1 MSNSSI
7 SRLFIERPV
16 ATATLMVALVLFGF
30 IGFQKLPVNELPNV
44 DFPNILVTADL
55 PGANPETMANTVATV
70 LERQFSTIAGVDS
83 MNSISRDGNTR
94 ITLQFNIDRD
104 IDAAAQDVQSAIAV
118 VQRRLPDGM
127 EPPVMRKLNPADS
140 PILFLAFTGQNLTLS
155 KLNEFADTRIAQ
167 RLSMIPGVAQ
177 VQIFGSQ
184 KFALR
189 LLVDPSKLA
198 KRNLGLEQV
207 VSAVQQGNS
216 NLPSGSLDG
225 TVRNYS
231 VKVDGSIDS
240 ARDFRNVIVAY
251 RDGAPVR
258 FGDIGRVFEGVQ
270 NDKSWTWFNKER
282 AIVLAIQRQPGSN
295 TVEVVR
301 RINEILPEL
310 TTTLPAGAQ
319 MDVIYDRS
327 QFIKASINEVY
338 KKLAIATTFVVL
350 VILVFLRNLRAT
362 IITAAVLPTAMMG
375 TFGVMY
381 LLGFSINNLS
391 LIAIILAVGFVV
403 DDAIVVLENIARH
416 MEMGKTRMQA
426 AFDGAKEIGFTILSM
441 TISLVAVF
449 LPILFMGGLLGRLF
463 TEFAVTVGIAV
474 ALSGFISLALTPM
487 LCSRFLSTSHSHFFV
502 FEWFEAGF
510 EATKR
515 GYERSL
521 RWSMRHRWVMLLISV
536 LVMGATVAL
545 LMHIPKGFIP
555 RQDTGVVNL
564 TTRGSEG
571 LTFDEMVK
579 RQAAVAAIVL
589 QNPNV
594 AGIRSSAG
602 QGFGGVQQPNVGSMT
617 VRLIPMKDREVRS
630 DGVIE
635 QLRESLRGGASQGLR
650 IFYSNPPAI
659 NLGGGVTNADYQL
672 VLSGSDL
679 NALYGPAEALEAKL
693 REVRSLRDVNTSLEL
708 RNPQLQV
715 HILRDRAAALGI
727 TPQQVEAAMYNA
739 FGGRQISTLY
749 GDSDQYDVMLQVDRV
764 FQQDINALSMIYVQS
779 PSGVTV
785 PLSSVAQI
793 KRGVGPMTVLHFGQL
808 ASVTLSFNTAEGAS
822 VGEAVDDALRIARE
836 TVPPEVSI
844 NLAGSAKFFQDST
857 KALPVLLLIT
867 ILVIYG
873 VLAILYE
880 HFGHPITILTALPLA
895 GFGALITLILFG
907 YELNIFSFVGII
919 LLVGLVKKNGI
930 MMVDFA
936 LQLQR
941 EKGLTPVDAITE
953 ACVVRFRP
961 IMMTSFAAVFATLP
975 IAMAS
980 GEGAESRAPIGLAVV
995 GGLLFSQLLTLYVTP
1010 TFFVSLDRFTR
1021 RLRGDRRRPED
1032 ARYAVTPAGGALPP
1046 TAPETRAGA
1055 PRPAAEGAG
1064 G

>member
-16 ATATLMVALVLFGF
+16 ATATLMVALVFFGF

-44 DFPNILVTADL
+44 DFPNILVTANL
-55 PGANPETMANTVATV
+55 PGANPEIMATTVATV

-83 MNSISRDGNTR
+83 MNSVSRDGNTR

-140 PILFLAFTGQNLTLS
+140 PILFLAFTGENLTLS
-155 KLNEFADTRIAQ
+155 RLNEFADTRIAQ
-167 RLSMIPGVAQ
+167 RLSMIQGVAQ
-177 VQIFGSQ
+177 VQIFGAQ
-184 KFALR
+184 KYALR
-189 LLVDPSKLA
+189 LYVDPSKLA
-198 KRNLGLEQV
+198 RRNLGLEQV

-216 NLPSGSLDG
+216 NLPSGSIEG
-225 TVRNYS
+225 GARNYS
-231 VKVDGSIDS
+231 VRVDGSIDT
-240 ARDFRNVIVAY
+240 ARQFSNVVVAY
-251 RDGAPVR
+251 RDGGPVR
-258 FGDIGRVFEGVQ
+258 FGDIGRVVESVQ
-270 NDKSWTWFNKER
+270 NESSWTWFNRDR
-282 AIVLAIQRQPGSN
+282 AIVLAVQRQPGSN

-310 TTTLPAGAQ
+310 TTSLPAGAK
-319 MDVIYDRS
+319 MDVIFDRS
-327 QFIKASINEVY
+327 VFIKASINEVY
-338 KKLAIATTFVVL
+338 RKLFIATAFVVL
-350 VILVFLRNLRAT
+350 VILFFLRNLRAT
-362 IITAAVLPTAMMG
+362 VITATVLPTAMMG
-375 TFGVMY
+375 TFGIMY
-381 LLGFSINNLS
+381 LLGYSINNLS

-441 TISLVAVF
+441 TVSLCAVF

-474 ALSGFISLALTPM
+474 ALSGIISLSLTPM
-487 LCSRFLSTSHSHFFV
+487 LCSRYLTTSHSQLFI
-502 FEWFEAGF
+502 FEWFEAAF
-510 EATKR
+510 EASKR

-521 RWSMRHRWVMLLISV
+521 RWSMRHRGMMLMVSALVLYGTYMLL
-536 LVMGATVAL
+536 MA
-545 LMHIPKGFIP
+545 IPKGFIP
-555 RQDTGVVNL
+555 RQDTGVINV
-564 TTRGSEG
+564 TTRGPEG
-571 LTFDEMVK
+571 LTFEEMAR
-579 RQAAVAAIVL
+579 RQSLVAETVL
-589 QNPNV
+589 KNPNV
-594 AGIRSSAG
+594 AAIRSSAG

-617 VRLIPMKDREVRS
+617 VRLIPMQERDLRA

-635 QLRESLRGGASQGLR
+635 QLRESFRGPASQGLR
-650 IFYSNPPAI
+650 IFLSNPPAV
-659 NLGGGVTNADYQL
+659 NLGGGITNADYQL
-672 VLSGSDL
+672 VLAGSDL
-679 NALYGPAEALEAKL
+679 QALYAPAEALEARL
-693 REVRSLRDVNTSLEL
+693 RELRSLRDVNTSLEL
-708 RNPQLQV
+708 RNPQIRVQ
-715 HILRDRAAALGI
+715 IQRDRAAALGI
-727 TPQQVEAAMYNA
+727 TPQQIEAAMYNA
-739 FGGRQISTLY
+739 FGGRQITTLY
-749 GDSDQYDVMLQVDRV
+749 GDTDQYDVMLQVDKA
-764 FQQDINALSMIYVQS
+764 FQQNINALSMIHVQS

-785 PLSSVAQI
+785 PLSSVATI
-793 KRGVGPMTVLHFGQL
+793 TRGVGPMTVQHFGQL
-808 ASVTLSFNTAEGAS
+808 ASVTLSFNAAAGVS
-822 VGEAVDDALRIARE
+822 VGEAVDGALKVAYE
-836 TVPPEVSI
+836 TVPADISV

-857 KALPVLLLIT
+857 RALPVLLLIT
-867 ILVIYG
+867 ILLIYG

-895 GFGALITLILFG
+895 GFGALLTLMLFG
-907 YELNIFSFVGII
+907 YELNVFSFVGII

-941 EKGLTPVDAITE
+941 ERGLTPIDAIVE
-953 ACVVRFRP
+953 ACVVRYRP

-1010 TFFVSLDRFTR
+1010 TFFVSLDRATR
-1021 RLRGDRRRPED
+1021 FMRGDRRKPEE
-1032 ARYAVTPAGGALPP
+1032 AFFS
-1046 TAPETRAGA
+1046 APESKPKA
-1055 PRPAAEGAG
+1055 PSAAAEGAAG
-1064 G
+1064 

>member
-16 ATATLMVALVLFGF
+16 ATATLMIAMVFFGF

-55 PGANPETMANTVATV
+55 PGANPEIMATTVATV

-83 MNSISRDGNTR
+83 MNSVSRDGNTR
-94 ITLQFNIDRD
+94 ITLQFSINRD
-104 IDAAAQDVQSAIAV
+104 IDAAAQDVQSAIAA

-127 EPPVMRKLNPADS
+127 EPPTMRKLNPADS
-140 PILFLAFTGQNLTLS
+140 PILFLGFTGENLTLS
-155 KLNEFADTRIAQ
+155 RLNEFADTRIAQ
-167 RLSMIPGVAQ
+167 RLSMIQGVAQ
-177 VQIFGSQ
+177 VQIFGAQ
-184 KFALR
+184 KYALR
-189 LLVDPSKLA
+189 LYVDPSKLA

-207 VSAVQQGNS
+207 VAAVQQGNS
-216 NLPSGSLDG
+216 NLPSGSIDG
-225 TVRNYS
+225 GVRNYS
-231 VKVDGSIDS
+231 VRVDGSIDT
-240 ARDFRNVIVAY
+240 AAEFRNVIVAY

-258 FGDIGRVFEGVQ
+258 FGDIGRVVESVQ
-270 NDKSWTWFNKER
+270 NERSWTWFNNDR

-310 TTTLPAGAQ
+310 TTSLPAGAK

-327 QFIKASINEVY
+327 VFIKASINEVY
-338 KKLAIATTFVVL
+338 WKLFVATSFVVL
-350 VILVFLRNLRAT
+350 VILFFLRNLRAT
-362 IITAAVLPTAMMG
+362 VITAAVLPTAMMG
-375 TFGVMY
+375 TFGIMH

-441 TISLVAVF
+441 TVSLCAVF

-474 ALSGFISLALTPM
+474 ALSGVISLSLTPM
-487 LCSRFLSTSHSHFFV
+487 LCSRYLTTSHSHLFI
-502 FEWFEAGF
+502 FEWFEAAF
-510 EATKR
+510 EASKR
-515 GYERSL
+515 GYETSL
-521 RWSMRHRWVMLLISV
+521 RWSMRHRGLMLLVSA
-536 LVMGATVAL
+536 LVMYGTYL
-545 LMHIPKGFIP
+545 LLVTIPKGFIP
-555 RQDTGVVNL
+555 RQDTGVINI
-564 TTRGSEG
+564 TTRGPEG
-571 LTFDEMVK
+571 LTFEEMGR
-579 RQAAVAAIVL
+579 RQALVTATVL
-589 QNPNV
+589 KNPNV
-594 AGIRSSAG
+594 AAVRSSAG

-617 VRLIPMKDREVRS
+617 VRLIPMKDRELRV

-635 QLRESLRGGASQGLR
+635 QLRESFRGPASQGLR
-650 IFYSNPPAI
+650 LFFSNPPAI

-672 VLSGSDL
+672 ILAGSDL
-679 NALYGPAEALEAKL
+679 QGLYGPAQELESRL
-693 REVRSLRDVNTSLEL
+693 RELSTLRDVNTSLEL

-715 HILRDRAAALGI
+715 QIHRDRAAALGI
-727 TPQQVEAAMYNA
+727 TPQQIEAAMYNA

-749 GDSDQYDVMLQVDRV
+749 GDTDQYDVLLQVDKP
-764 FQQDINALSMIYVQS
+764 FQQDINALSAIYVQS
-779 PSGVTV
+779 PGGVTV
-785 PLSSVAQI
+785 PLSSVATI
-793 KRGVGPMTVLHFGQL
+793 RRGVGPMTVQHFGQL
-808 ASVTLSFNTAEGAS
+808 ASVTLSFNASAGVS
-822 VGEAVDDALRIARE
+822 VGEAVDDALRVAFE
-836 TVPPEVSI
+836 TVPADISV

-857 KALPVLLLIT
+857 KALPILLLIT

-895 GFGALITLILFG
+895 GFGALLTLILFG
-907 YELNIFSFVGII
+907 YELNVFSFVGII

-941 EKGLTPVDAITE
+941 ERSLTPVDAIVE

-1021 RLRGDRRRPED
+1021 YLRGDRRKPEE
-1032 ARYAVTPAGGALPP
+1032 AHYIE
-1046 TAPETRAGA
+1046 PESR
-1055 PRPAAEGAG
+1055 RKPAAAAESAAS
-1064 G
+1064 

>member
-1 MSNSSI
+1 MSNSSL

-16 ATATLMVALVLFGF
+16 ATVTLMVALVLFGF

-44 DFPNILVTADL
+44 DFPNILVSASL
-55 PGANPETMANTVATV
+55 PGANPETMATTVATV

-83 MNSISRDGNTR
+83 MNSISRDGSTR

-140 PILFLAFTGQNLTLS
+140 PILFLAFTGENLTLS

-189 LLVDPSKLA
+189 LFVDPSKLA

-216 NLPSGSLDG
+216 NLPSGSLEG
-225 TVRNYS
+225 NVRNYA

-240 ARDFRNVIVAY
+240 ARDFRNVVVAY

-258 FGDIGRVFEGVQ
+258 FGDIGRVVEGVE
-270 NDKSWTWFNKER
+270 NDKSWTWFNKDR

-301 RINEILPEL
+301 KINEMLPEL
-310 TTTLPAGAQ
+310 TTSLPAGAK

-327 QFIKASINEVY
+327 KFIKASIDEVY
-338 KKLAIATTFVVL
+338 FKLFVATSFVVL

-362 IITAAVLPTAMMG
+362 LITAAVLPTAMMG
-375 TFGVMY
+375 TFGIMY
-381 LLGFSINNLS
+381 LLNFSINNLS

-426 AFDGAKEIGFTILSM
+426 ALDGAKEIGFTILSM
-441 TISLVAVF
+441 TVSLVAVF

-474 ALSGFISLALTPM
+474 ALSGIISLSLTPM
-487 LCSRFLSTSHSHFFV
+487 LCSRYLTTSHSHFFL
-502 FEWFEAGF
+502 FDWFEAGF

-521 RWSMRHRWVMLLISV
+521 RWSMRHRWLMLLVSALV
-536 LVMGATVAL
+536 LYGTFAL
-545 LMHIPKGFIP
+545 LQYIPKGFIP
-555 RQDTGVVNL
+555 RQDTGVINVS
-564 TTRGSEG
+564 TRGPEG
-571 LTFDEMVK
+571 LTFAELSK
-579 RQAAVAAIVL
+579 REAAATETVMK
-589 QNPNV
+589 NPNV
-594 AGIRSSAG
+594 AAIRSSAG
-602 QGFGGVQQPNVGSMT
+602 QGFGGVQQPNIGSMT
-617 VRLIPMKDREVRS
+617 VRLVPMQDRDVRA
-630 DGVIE
+630 DEIIE
-635 QLRESLRGGASQGLR
+635 QLRESFRGPASQGLR
-650 IFYSNPPAI
+650 LFFSNPPAI
-659 NLGGGVTNADYQL
+659 NLGGGITSADYQL

-679 NALYGPAEALEAKL
+679 SGLYGPAEALEAKL

-715 HILRDRAAALGI
+715 HILRDRAAAMGI
-727 TPQQVEAAMYNA
+727 TPQQIESALYNA

-749 GDSDQYDVMLQVDRV
+749 GDTDQYDVILQVDRV
-764 FQQDINALSMIYVQS
+764 FQQDINALSMLYVQT
-779 PSGVTV
+779 PAGVTV

-793 KRGVGPMTVLHFGQL
+793 KRGVGPMTVSHFGQL
-808 ASVTLSFNTAEGAS
+808 ASVTLSFNTAVGAS
-822 VGEAVDDALRIARE
+822 VGEAVEDALRVARD
-836 TVPPEVSI
+836 TVPADVTV
-844 NLAGSAKFFQDST
+844 NLTGSAKFFQDST
-857 KALPVLLLIT
+857 KALPILLLIT

-873 VLAILYE
+873 VLSILYE

-895 GFGALITLILFG
+895 GFGALLTLILFG
-907 YELNIFSFVGII
+907 YELNVFSFVGII

-936 LQLQR
+936 LQQQR
-941 EKGLTPVDAITE
+941 EKGMTPVDAIVE
-953 ACVVRFRP
+953 ACVVRYRP

-995 GGLLFSQLLTLYVTP
+995 GGLLFSQLLTLYITP
-1010 TFFVSLDRFTR
+1010 TFFVSLDRATR
-1021 RLRGDRRRPED
+1021 WVRGDRRRPEVAYYID
-1032 ARYAVTPAGGALPP
+1032 EKVAPPPPLQPVTDAGG
-1046 TAPETRAGA
+1046 R
-1055 PRPAAEGAG
+1055 
-1064 G
+1064 

>member
-16 ATATLMVALVLFGF
+16 ATTTLMVALVFFGF

-55 PGANPETMANTVATV
+55 PGANPEIMATTVATV

-83 MNSISRDGNTR
+83 MNSVSRDGNTR

-104 IDAAAQDVQSAIAV
+104 IDAAAQDVQSAIAA

-140 PILFLAFTGQNLTLS
+140 PILFLGFTGENLTLS
-155 KLNEFADTRIAQ
+155 RLNEFADTRIAQ
-167 RLSMIPGVAQ
+167 RLSMIQGVAQ
-177 VQIFGSQ
+177 VQIFGAQ
-184 KFALR
+184 KYALR
-189 LLVDPSKLA
+189 LYVDPSKLA

-225 TVRNYS
+225 GVRNYS
-231 VKVDGSIDS
+231 VKVDGSIDT
-240 ARDFRNVIVAY
+240 AREFRNVVVAY

-258 FGDIGRVFEGVQ
+258 FGDIGRVVESVQ
-270 NDKSWTWFNKER
+270 NERSWTWFNKDR

-310 TTTLPAGAQ
+310 TTALPAGAK

-327 QFIKASINEVY
+327 KFIKASIDEVY
-338 KKLAIATTFVVL
+338 KKLFIATTFVVL
-350 VILVFLRNLRAT
+350 VILFFLRNLRAT
-362 IITAAVLPTAMMG
+362 VITAAVLPTAMMG
-375 TFGVMY
+375 TFGIMY

-426 AFDGAKEIGFTILSM
+426 AFDGAKEIGFTVLSM
-441 TISLVAVF
+441 TVSLCAVF

-474 ALSGFISLALTPM
+474 ALSGIISLSLTPM
-487 LCSRFLSTSHSHFFV
+487 LCSRYLTTSHSHLFI
-502 FEWFEAGF
+502 FEWFEAAF

-515 GYERSL
+515 GYDRSL
-521 RWSMRHRWVMLLISV
+521 RWSMRHRGLMLLVSA
-536 LVMGATVAL
+536 LVMYGTYMLLVA
-545 LMHIPKGFIP
+545 IPKGFIP
-555 RQDTGVVNL
+555 RQDTGVINV
-564 TTRGSEG
+564 TTRGPEG
-571 LTFDEMVK
+571 LTFDEMAR
-579 RQAAVAAIVL
+579 RQALVTETVL
-589 QNPNV
+589 KNPNV

-617 VRLIPMKDREVRS
+617 VRLTPMKDREVRA

-635 QLRESLRGGASQGLR
+635 QLRESFRGPASQGLR
-650 IFYSNPPAI
+650 LFFSNPAAI
-659 NLGGGVTNADYQL
+659 NLGGGATNADYQL
-672 VLSGSDL
+672 VLAGSDL
-679 NALYGPAEALEAKL
+679 QALYGPAEALEARL
-693 REVRSLRDVNTSLEL
+693 RELSSLRDVNTSMEL

-715 HILRDRAAALGI
+715 QIQRDRAAALGI
-727 TPQQVEAAMYNA
+727 TPQQIESAMYNA

-749 GDSDQYDVMLQVDRV
+749 GDTDQYDVMLQVDKP

-779 PSGVTV
+779 PGGVTV
-785 PLSSVAQI
+785 PLSSVATI
-793 KRGVGPMTVLHFGQL
+793 RRGVGPMTVQHFGQL
-808 ASVTLSFNTAEGAS
+808 ASVTLSFNANVGVS
-822 VGEAVDDALRIARE
+822 VGEAVDDALRVAYE
-836 TVPPEVSI
+836 TVPADVSV

-857 KALPVLLLIT
+857 KALPILLLIT

-895 GFGALITLILFG
+895 GFGALLTLILFG
-907 YELNIFSFVGII
+907 YELNVFSFVGII

-941 EKGLTPVDAITE
+941 ERGLTPVDAIVE

-1010 TFFVSLDRFTR
+1010 TFFVSLDRATR
-1021 RLRGDRRRPED
+1021 FLRGDRRKPEE
-1032 ARYAVTPAGGALPP
+1032 AFYTEPESRKTPPP
-1046 TAPETRAGA
+1046 VAS
-1055 PRPAAEGAG
+1055 EGAAG
-1064 G
+1064 